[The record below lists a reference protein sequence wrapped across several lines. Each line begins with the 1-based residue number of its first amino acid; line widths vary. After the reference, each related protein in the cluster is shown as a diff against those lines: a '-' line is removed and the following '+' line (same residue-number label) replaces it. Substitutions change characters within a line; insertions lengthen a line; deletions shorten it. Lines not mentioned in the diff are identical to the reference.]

1 MQSFRSSVLPGN
13 VTGEPYPGNPNYSI
27 QSTNYAFADINGD
40 GIPDLLE
47 ATFLYESQRVPGY
60 PLPQRVHFL
69 DEGGGVVDTLVVLED
84 GEMHNNGDGGD
95 GGAGGGEE
103 HDDAGRSVT
112 AGQLFSDSPLPDV
125 VFASAEGIVTSV
137 PSNKIFFHGNV
148 TSNGIHPQDLGWNGM
163 EWNGMEWNGK
173 PYTKSLTLRK

>member
-1 MQSFRSSVLPGN
+1 MQSFRSSALPGN

-84 GEMHNNGDGGD
+84 GEMHDNGDGD
-95 GGAGGGEE
+95 AGGGEE
-103 HDDAGRSVT
+103 HDDT
-112 AGQLFSDSPLPDV
+112 ALSRGYVCLARLTVEMGLLQLQQ
-125 VFASAEGIVTSV
+125 
-137 PSNKIFFHGNV
+137 
-148 TSNGIHPQDLGWNGM
+148 SNGELGQIEGYAACWARITVQHRT
-163 EWNGMEWNGK
+163 EFACQLLVRQR
-173 PYTKSLTLRK
+173 TRLISR